1 MGRPSCTARAFYG
14 DAERVRAAAGGGR
27 RPRRAGRRRRHPAAR
42 RRAARLPALRALP
55 HLHASPRDG
64 YDQDY
69 EEDEDEER
77 RTGRGRGRRGARA
90 PAAAR
95 RLLGGGEGAAGR
107 RGRPLRR
114 QQGRGDW
121 WKCVRRAA
129 QVTPLHLAALW
140 DRAAEM
146 QALLAAGADASAAD
160 ADGRTPLHLAAEGDA
175 HRAVRLLLAA
185 GADPAARDL
194 AGRTALDL
202 SEDAPL
208 RQMLAPKRPWAGIAA
223 IALPISILA
232 LYTFLIL

>member
-1 MGRPSCTARAFYG
+1 MAPPELYGAAFYG
-14 DAERVRAAAGGGR
+14 DAERVRALLEAGADPG
-27 RPRRAGRRRRHPAAR
+27 AR
-42 RRAARLPALRALP
+42 DDDGDTP
-55 HLHASPRDG
+55 LHAAALHGYLLCELYLAYTRSPRDG

-69 EEDEDEER
+69 EEDEDED
-77 RTGRGRGRRGARA
+77 GDGAGRA
-90 PAAAR
+90 PLPPPGAYFEVVKALLAGGADPCAANKD
-95 RLLGGGEGAAGR
+95 G
-107 RGRPLRR
+107 
-114 QQGRGDW
+114 
-121 WKCVRRAA
+121 
-129 QVTPLHLAALW
+129 VTPLHMAALW
-140 DRAAEM
+140 DHAAEL
-146 QALLAAGADASAAD
+146 QALLAAGADAGAAD

-208 RQMLAPKRPWAGIAA
+208 RQLLAPKRPWAGIAA